1 MAGEAKRLAELVAPG
16 AAGLAA
22 GLPRQLL
29 HGDICDDDVFF
40 RGETRCSLP
49 TSASWPNGHGSTTSP

>member
-1 MAGEAKRLAELVAPG
+1 MADEAERLAELVA
-16 AAGLAA
+16 AGEAGPTA

-29 HGDICDDDVFF
+29 HGDFCDDDVFF

-49 TSASWPNGHGSTTSP
+49 TSASWPNGPASTTSP